1 MVITD
6 MTMPNMTGD
15 IMAIEM
21 LAIRPDIP
29 IILCT
34 GYSQKISDKSAAEMG
49 IHAFLYKPIVKDE
62 LAKTV
67 RNVLDAGLSE
77 A

>member
-1 MVITD
+1 
-6 MTMPNMTGD
+6 MPNMTGD
-15 IMAIEM
+15 K
-21 LAIRPDIP
+21 LAFELMKIKPDIP

-34 GYSQKISDKSAAEMG
+34 GYSNKILDGRTSEIG
-49 IHAFLYKPIVKDE
+49 IKALAYKPLVKAD

-67 RNVLDAGLSE
+67 RNVLDAGLSG